1 VLAIHLLGRRPGDW
15 FRDGVVRDWTHAYV
29 FAYYGDRP
37 FDGDS
42 VCELLHA
49 DRFERMSPSE
59 YHHHASRL
67 IETVLSPGE
76 AHAVLR
82 RLVAAEIEHLTDR
95 LDVLKDR
102 EARDLEDRIDMAR
115 VDSSPEGRNR
125 RNYMAAAVRNMKALR
140 LELEALQAR
149 PERGAAPAVPAA
161 AEEVPGGTEAKSADA
176 PRAAEEV
183 SGGTEAKSAGAPET
197 AGGPPEPAPP
207 ARPAVWATMGTLA
220 LMAWE
225 VIRHQLE

>member
-49 DRFERMSPSE
+49 DCPERMSPSE
-59 YHHHASRL
+59 YLHHASRL

-82 RLVAAEIEHLTDR
+82 RLVAAEIESLTDR
-95 LDVLKDR
+95 REALEGR
-102 EARDLEDRIDMAR
+102 EARDLGDRIDIAR
-115 VDSSPEGRNR
+115 VDSSPEGKNR

-140 LELEALQAR
+140 LELEALQEQR
-149 PERGAAPAVPAA
+149 PERGEEPAAPEE
-161 AEEVPGGTEAKSADA
+161 AEEVPGGTEARSAQD
-176 PRAAEEV
+176 PQAAEKV
-183 SGGTEAKSAGAPET
+183 PGGTEAKSAQA
-197 AGGPPEPAPP
+197 AGGSLEPAPP
-207 ARPAVWATMGTLA
+207 ARLAVLASLGALA
-220 LMAWE
+220 LGTWE
-225 VIRHQLE
+225 VVRHLLE